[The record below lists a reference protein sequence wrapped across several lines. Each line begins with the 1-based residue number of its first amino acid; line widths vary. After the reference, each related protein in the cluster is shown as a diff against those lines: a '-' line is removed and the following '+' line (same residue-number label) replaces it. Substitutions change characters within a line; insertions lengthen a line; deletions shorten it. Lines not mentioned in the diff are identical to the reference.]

1 MSPEK
6 FLEEIKDYKVI
17 KHEWIPKI
25 KNSTFKTQDDSI
37 FYCYIISPLCNLLLY
52 FIPSFIA

>member
-1 MSPEK
+1 MSK
-6 FLEEIKDYKVI
+6 NYQVI
-17 KHEWIPKI
+17 KPEWIDKI

-37 FYCYIISPLCNLLLY
+37 FYNYIISPLCNMILQ